1 MINEH
6 DIDMMADWRDET
18 LPHRQRGISVIYA
31 EVAYDEFTNEPVG
44 VQDVTREVVAVVTE
58 ISSAIPDNYLA
69 NGIEYKK
76 GDIKADVN
84 IELIA
89 DIIDKI
95 TKIAYDGKDYE
106 ILAIDKK
113 GIGRRNRYEILGRV
127 IT

>member
-1 MINEH
+1 MINEA
-6 DIDMMADWRDET
+6 DIDLMADWRDEMTT
-18 LPHRQRGISVIYA
+18 LRQRDISVIYA
-31 EVAYDEFTNEPVG
+31 EVAHDEFTNEPIG
-44 VQDVTREVVAVVTE
+44 VQDVTRDVIAVVTE

-69 NGIEYKK
+69 NGVEYKK

-84 IELIA
+84 SDLIA

-95 TKIAYDGKDYE
+95 TKINYDSKDYE

-113 GIGRRNRYEILGRV
+113 GIGRRNRFEILGRV